1 LSIAR
6 CAWLPAKPGGIFDDS
21 ADGGTPAQRVAA
33 KRPEGATL
41 RRIAIIGGGISGL
54 AAAWG
59 LHHHPDRFDFRLY
72 EARDRIGGNAITADM
87 PQDDGSSIPFDIS
100 VTACIPSVYDHIVLL
115 MQQFGIKLVDT
126 RFSYSVKYRGQVYAH
141 DFDSEIRAQLQFEI
155 AKFQRLLR
163 RLRWIGWLSRTR
175 SKLLNALNPFNYIS
189 MGTVLNL
196 GGFSGDFRYKI
207 LKPMF
212 VNFLMAT
219 NVFDMPAALFARYL
233 DFFDIETATPMQTW
247 DQGTRRIYENLSAG
261 FRDKLYLNRPVRK
274 VYRRS
279 SGVVVE
285 DEDGTTEAFDEVI
298 FACNANQTL
307 MMLDKPTLLE
317 RYILSSI
324 RYESELHNH
333 TVVHSDAAVLP
344 DNEVKPLMT
353 RSNHIAQYGARPD
366 NYEITYIMH
375 NQQPWANRSDKPC
388 LVTYN
393 PISEIDGEKVVGRW
407 WFQHIVH
414 DVRHVAWIMNL
425 FQFIQGRRRTWH
437 CGAHTLVN
445 SQETCFVSGL
455 AVATQLGADYPF
467 DDSEARRSF
476 NHYGRIMHGW
486 RFRKAKA

>member
-1 LSIAR
+1 
-6 CAWLPAKPGGIFDDS
+6 
-21 ADGGTPAQRVAA
+21 
-33 KRPEGATL
+33 
-41 RRIAIIGGGISGL
+41 
-54 AAAWG
+54 
-59 LHHHPDRFDFRLY
+59 
-72 EARDRIGGNAITADM
+72 M
-87 PQDDGSSIPFDIS
+87 PQDDGGSIPFDIS

-115 MQQFGIKLVDT
+115 MQRFGIELVDT

-141 DFDSEIRAQLQFEI
+141 DFDSEIREQLQAEI
-155 AKFQRLLR
+155 EKFQRILR
-163 RLRWIGWLSRTR
+163 HLHWIGWLSRTR

-247 DQGTRRIYENLSAG
+247 DQGTRRIYDNLSAG
-261 FRDKLYLNRPVRK
+261 FRDKIYLNRPARK
-274 VYRRS
+274 VYRHS

-285 DEDGTTEAFDEVI
+285 DEDGVREAFDEVI
-298 FACNANQTL
+298 LACNANQTL
-307 MMLDKPTLLE
+307 MILDKPTLLE

-344 DNEVKPLMT
+344 DNDVMPLKT
-353 RSNHIAQYGARPD
+353 RSNHIEQYGARPD

-375 NQQPWANRSDKPC
+375 NQQPWAGRSDKPC

-393 PISEIDGEKVVGRW
+393 PISKIDGRKVIARW

-414 DVRHVAWIMNL
+414 DVRHVAWIVNL

-455 AVATQLGADYPF
+455 AAATQIGADYPF
-467 DDSEARRSF
+467 DDSKARRSF
-476 NHYGRIMHGW
+476 NHYGSIMHGW
-486 RFRKAKA
+486 RLKKAKDRTPR